1 MDYSAPLETKTFTIP
16 LDLIENG
23 TLLDNTVILDKVS
36 ELVLEYF
43 EDGKYAYSKYQ
54 SQNKKVPEVHRQY
67 KGKIKK
73 FLHSLTTAKTFSGK
87 VFTSFFEFLI
97 ELDETSMEHLIKRNG
112 EIRKVNRE
120 YKKELNEL
128 KPLYEDLK
136 NNFDVKIDCEMQKEV
151 QRRLDEEMKDER
163 KHVLQQLKE
172 RLNIIQRLEDEVEK
186 LQNYHTTDQERLISD
201 NVNLVEQIVQLKEK
215 LDKAEKQLE
224 KKGNVG
230 RPKLSKKEK
239 KKLKKEKLKKQL
251 QELESSESDTDSDS
265 E

>member
-1 MDYSAPLETKTFTIP
+1 MTMEYSAPLETKTFTIP

-23 TLLDNTVILDKVS
+23 TMLENTVILDKVS

-43 EDGKYAYSKYQ
+43 DDGKYAYSKYQ

-73 FLHSLTTAKTFSGK
+73 FLHSLTTAKSFSGK
-87 VFTSFFEFLI
+87 VFSSFFEFLI
-97 ELDETSMEHLIKRNG
+97 ELDETSMEHMIQRNA

-172 RLNIIQRLEDEVEK
+172 RLNIIQRLEAEIEK
-186 LQNYHTTDQERLISD
+186 LKNYHSAEEERLISD
-201 NVNLVEQIVQLKEK
+201 NVGLLEEKIALKQENEK
-215 LDKAEKQLE
+215 LKGN
-224 KKGNVG
+224 GNVG

-251 QELESSESDTDSDS
+251 QDLESSESDTDSDS